1 MNKKELRKYA
11 INLRKNLYY
20 DKNQL
25 EKDVLDIIGDKKNI
39 AIYYPLEFEIDLLFL
54 KKYDLNLC
62 FPKTDGTNLKFF
74 LNPTQFKKG
83 NFNVLE
89 PIDGTLISSNDID
102 LKHHLEAGKILDV
115 GAVYGSNKVKV
126 EASMGIVNNHK
137 YKDPKSLVKFAKMAV
152 ELTKGKQ
159 KRYSFYE

>member
-83 NFNVLE
+83 SFNVLE
-89 PIDGTLISSNDID
+89 PIDGTLISSKDID
-102 LKHHLEAGKILDV
+102 IMFVPALIINERNYRIGYGKGYYDRYLK
-115 GAVYGSNKVKV
+115 NTNVKTI
-126 EASMGIVNNHK
+126 GIC
-137 YKDPKSLVKFAKMAV
+137 YKDLYLDFLEEENDVKLGGV
-152 ELTKGKQ
+152 ILCKQ
-159 KRYSFYE
+159 